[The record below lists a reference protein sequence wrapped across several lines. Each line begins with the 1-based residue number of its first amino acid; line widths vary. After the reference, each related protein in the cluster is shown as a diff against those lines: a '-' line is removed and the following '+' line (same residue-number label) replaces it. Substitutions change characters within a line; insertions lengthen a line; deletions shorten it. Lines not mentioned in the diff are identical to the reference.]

1 MDYRKKFIVA
11 PDKKLRLGEIDPDDT
26 RDQVSDS
33 AAAELTEHY
42 RQKLA
47 EMQTLLYAENKR
59 ALLIVLQAMDAGGKD
74 GTISHVMRAMNP
86 QGVTVSRFEAPSP
99 DERAHDFLW
108 RVHMKV
114 PRRGQVGVFNRS
126 HYEDVLIT
134 RVHKEIDKA
143 TCDSRYDQIRN
154 FEAELIDNGTHI
166 LKFFLHISKEE
177 QLARFA
183 QRLEDPQRN
192 WKISE
197 ADYTERAFWDD
208 YMAAY
213 EAAIGATSAKH
224 APWFVIPSNHKWFR
238 NLAISQIIAETMA
251 DFGMEYPKPIVD
263 LAKIRRDYH
272 AAVAEANGKKKKQH
286 DG

>member
-11 PDKKLRLGEIDPDDT
+11 PGKKLRLADIDPADT
-26 RDQVSDS
+26 RDQKSEADS
-33 AAAELTEHY
+33 ADLIEHY

-47 EMQTLLYAENKR
+47 DMQTLLYAEDKR

-86 QGVTVSRFEAPSP
+86 QGVSVSRFEAPTP
-99 DERAHDFLW
+99 QEQAHDFLW
-108 RVHMKV
+108 RIHVRV
-114 PRRGQVGVFNRS
+114 PRRSQVGVFNRS
-126 HYEDVLIT
+126 HYEEVLIT
-134 RVHKEIDKA
+134 RVHKEIDADTCKA
-143 TCDSRYDQIRN
+143 RYQQIRD
-154 FEAELIDNGTHI
+154 FEAELFDNGTHI
-166 LKFFLHISKEE
+166 LKFFLHISAEE

-183 QRLEDPQRN
+183 QRLEDPHRN

-208 YMAAY
+208 YMDAY
-213 EAAIGATSAKH
+213 QDALSATSTKD

-238 NLAISQIIAETMA
+238 NLAISQIVADTME
-251 DFGMEYPKPIVD
+251 DFGMKYPKPHVD

-272 AAVAEANGKKKKQH
+272 AAIAEENGKKKRKN
-286 DG
+286 

>member
-1 MDYRKKFIVA
+1 MDYRKKFIVQ
-11 PDKKLRLGEIDPDDT
+11 PDKKLHLAEIGPAAT
-26 RDQVSDS
+26 PGQDS
-33 AAAELTEHY
+33 ESGAAELTEHY

-47 EMQTLLYAENKR
+47 EMQTLLYAEDKR

-74 GTISHVMRAMNP
+74 GTISHVLRAMNP
-86 QGVTVSRFEAPSP
+86 QGVSVARFEAPTP

-108 RVHMKV
+108 RVHIKV
-114 PRRGQVGVFNRS
+114 PRRSQVGVFNRS

-134 RVHKEIDKA
+134 RVHKQIDKE
-143 TCDSRYDQIRN
+143 TCMSRYAQIRD
-154 FEAELIDNGTHI
+154 FEAELLDNGTHI

-197 ADYTERAFWDD
+197 ADYTEREYWDD
-208 YMAAY
+208 YMDAY
-213 EAAIGATSAKH
+213 EEAMSATSTKR
-224 APWFVIPSNHKWFR
+224 APWFVIPSNRKWFR
-238 NLAISQIIAETMA
+238 NLAISQIVAETMA
-251 DFGMEYPKPIVD
+251 DFGMTYPKPSVD

-272 AAVAEANGKKKKQH
+272 AAAAEADGKKKHKK
-286 DG
+286 

>member
-11 PDKKLRLGEIDPDDT
+11 PDKKLHLDEIDPDET
-26 RDQVSDS
+26 LDQVSDS
-33 AAAELTEHY
+33 EAAKLTEHY

-86 QGVTVSRFEAPSP
+86 QGVSVSRFEAPSA
-99 DERAHDFLW
+99 DELAHDFLW
-108 RVHMKV
+108 RVHIKV
-114 PRRGQVGVFNRS
+114 PRRSQVGVFNRS

-134 RVHKEIDKA
+134 RVHKEIDKE
-143 TCDSRYDQIRN
+143 TCEARYAEIRN
-154 FEAELIDNGTHI
+154 FEAELSDNGTHI

-208 YMAAY
+208 YMDAY
-213 EAAIGATSAKH
+213 EAAMRATSTKH

-238 NLAISQIIAETMA
+238 NLAISQIIAETLA
-251 DFGMEYPKPIVD
+251 DFDMQYPKPAVD

-272 AAVAEANGKKKKQH
+272 AAVAAANGKKKKTY
-286 DG
+286 GG

>member
-1 MDYRKKFIVA
+1 MDYRKKFIVP
-11 PDKKLRLGEIDPDDT
+11 PDKKLHLSEIDPADT
-26 RDQVSDS
+26 RDQTSEAG
-33 AAAELTEHY
+33 AAALTEQY

-47 EMQTLLYAENKR
+47 DMQTLLYAENKR

-86 QGVTVSRFEAPSP
+86 QGVGVARFEAPTP
-99 DERAHDFLW
+99 EEQAHDFLW
-108 RVHMKV
+108 RVHSKV
-114 PRRGQVGVFNRS
+114 PRRSQVGVFNRS
-126 HYEDVLIT
+126 HYEEVLIT
-134 RVHKEIDKA
+134 RVHKMIDKD
-143 TCDSRYDQIRN
+143 TCKARYAQICD
-154 FEAELIDNGTHI
+154 FEAELSDNGTHI

-183 QRLEDPQRN
+183 QRLEDPHRN

-208 YMAAY
+208 YMDAY
-213 EAAIGATSAKH
+213 EDALSATSTKY

-238 NLAISQIIAETMA
+238 NLAISQIVAGTMA
-251 DFGMEYPKPIVD
+251 DFGMKYPKPSVD

-272 AAVAEANGKKKKQH
+272 TAVAEADGKKKSK
-286 DG
+286 G